1 MDSIHTYQYTI
12 GVVARRTQTHTET
25 LRVWERRYAL
35 VVPGRSE
42 TGRRLYS
49 EADIIKISLVKQLT
63 DAGHP
68 VSALAKLSIDALRQ
82 RLNAPGSELLSKKPG
97 KLSKCRVLFMN
108 ESLRLRV
115 GRDLLQFNDIE
126 IVDQA
131 QPDGQ
136 SVITKNADLLIMDL
150 ATVNQDSLAKVQQSL
165 TETGC
170 AAALVVFNFGTKLA
184 VSQLERAGIPCLKGS
199 FTAAVIHRACLSA
212 VKPSSTLGAAPARQ
226 TVVPPRFDAAQL
238 ARVAGLSSTIA
249 CECPNHL
256 AELIVSLNAFERYSS
271 ECANRDDKDAQLHAQ
286 LGESAGQ
293 ARVILE
299 ESLSR
304 LIEIEGIVI

>member
-1 MDSIHTYQYTI
+1 MDSTHTYQYTI

-35 VVPGRSE
+35 VVPGRSD

-63 DAGHP
+63 EAGHP
-68 VSALAKLSIDALRQ
+68 VSALAKLSIDALRE
-82 RLNAPGSELLSKKPG
+82 RLNATGAELLSKKTG
-97 KLSKCRVLFMN
+97 KLSKCRVVFMN

-115 GRDLLQFNDIE
+115 GRDLLQFSDIE

-131 QPDGQ
+131 RPDELP
-136 SVITKNADLLIMDL
+136 VITKNADVLIMDL
-150 ATVNQDSLAKVQQSL
+150 LTINDQSLAKVQQSL
-165 TETGC
+165 AQTGC
-170 AAALVVFNFGTKLA
+170 TAALLIFNFGTKTA
-184 VSQLERAGIPCLKGS
+184 VSQLERAGIPCLKGA
-199 FTAAVIHRACLSA
+199 FTAAEIHRACLSA
-212 VKPSSTLGAAPARQ
+212 VKPSTTGNAATARPA
-226 TVVPPRFDAAQL
+226 VVPPRFDAAQL
-238 ARVAGLSSTIA
+238 ARLVGISSTIA

-286 LGESAGQ
+286 LGESAGL

>member
-1 MDSIHTYQYTI
+1 MDSTHTYQYTI

-35 VVPGRSE
+35 VVPGRSD

-68 VSALAKLSIDALRQ
+68 VSALAKLSIDALRE
-82 RLNAPGSELLSKKPG
+82 RLNAPGAELLGKKPG

-115 GRDLLQFNDIE
+115 GRDLMQFSDIE
-126 IVDQA
+126 IIDQA
-131 QPDGQ
+131 RADELAV
-136 SVITKNADLLIMDL
+136 SAKNADLLIMDL
-150 ATVNQDSLAKVQQSL
+150 ATVNDDSLDKVQQSL
-165 TETGC
+165 AQTGC
-170 AAALVVFNFGTKLA
+170 AAALLIFNFGTKTA
-184 VSQLERAGIPCLKGS
+184 VSQLERAGVPCLKGA
-199 FTAAVIHRACLSA
+199 FTAAEIHRACLSA
-212 VKPSSTLGAAPARQ
+212 IKPSSTASAAPARPA
-226 TVVPPRFDAAQL
+226 VVPPRFDAAQL
-238 ARVAGLSSTIA
+238 ARLVGISSTIA
-249 CECPNHL
+249 CECPNQL

-286 LGESAGQ
+286 LGESAGL